1 MAQGQEGHP
10 GQAGLV
16 TPHGFCL
23 VLKLWADWQATPLE
37 VAGVQGLVEVEEDLL
52 VDHLLELETLGG
64 RPELYAQDV
73 IEDLD
78 CWGVN
83 HNQ

>member
-1 MAQGQEGHP
+1 M
-10 GQAGLV
+10 
-16 TPHGFCL
+16 
-23 VLKLWADWQATPLE
+23 
-37 VAGVQGLVEVEEDLL
+37 VEVEEDLL
-52 VDHLLELETLGG
+52 VDRLLELEILEG
-64 RPELYAQDV
+64 RPELYVQDV